1 MRRYLNFLRLFF
13 FILISLSFISLVHG
27 EEVTF
32 PDPNL
37 EAAIRE
43 ALNKPEGPITEE
55 DLATLTELDAS
66 GRGIID
72 LTGIEY
78 CINLEWLDLRGNQIT
93 DISLLSSLTN
103 LQTLWSD
110 HNQISDITPLS
121 SLTNLQWLGLSSNQI
136 SDISLLSG
144 LTNLWFLSLSG
155 NQISD
160 FSPLIGLT
168 NLEVLHLRGSQISNI
183 SPLSNLIKL
192 WELYLDGNQISN
204 ISPLSGLTNLKRLW
218 LGGNQISDISP
229 LSGLT
234 NLRWLDLSNNQ
245 ISDISP
251 LVNNPGIGEGDEIDL
266 RGNQLNIQ
274 KLQEKGATVI
284 LFDTQPFWR
293 ELHKPLA
300 EQGYITE
307 GLILEP
313 LEDTAYN
320 EWDIGIDLL
329 ESVGGEAEVK
339 PREGDILIFREKE
352 HRWKAYAFDIGNVF
366 SNIFGEIAHATTYV
380 VTYLR
385 FEEEGEV
392 DVWVGSDDDISV
404 WMNDQNAWVN
414 AVLRPW
420 TPDEDKFTAQVKS
433 GWNRLLVKVNN
444 RGGGGWGYSVR
455 FPNVNPVEVSLNPDV
470 MRLVGDVSGNGAVTA
485 YDAALIMQFA
495 VGLIDHLPAPTDV
508 EVSSSPHPFKL
519 RIPQVKAHLGD
530 EIRLPILVE
539 DASGLFAGG
548 LILRYDPSILEAEDV
563 LAGTLR
569 TYGSAGA
576 SPSLWKASVEE
587 EGILRIAFA
596 NEGEMRGSG
605 TLFEVKMRSIGEGES
620 EIKVE
625 RADLFMDWG
634 VKIEEGLVRVIPTE
648 TALLQN
654 YPNPFNPETWIPF
667 KLAEGSEVVIRLYD
681 MAGRLVRM
689 FGLGYVEAGSYT
701 TRGRTVRWDGRNEM
715 GERVANGTYIYQL
728 QTGDRVFVKR
738 LVVLK

>member
-1 MRRYLNFLRLFF
+1 MRRDVSFLRLFF
-13 FILISLSFISLVHG
+13 FILISSSFIILAHG

-43 ALNKPEGPITEE
+43 ALNKPEGPITDE
-55 DLATLTELDAS
+55 DLATLTELDAE

-78 CINLEWLDLRGNQIT
+78 CINLQELGLNFNQVS
-93 DISLLSSLTN
+93 DISILSDLTK
-103 LQTLWSD
+103 LQVLELWD
-110 HNQISDITPLS
+110 NRITNVGPLS
-121 SLTNLQWLGLSSNQI
+121 SLTNLEWLRLEENQI
-136 SDISLLSG
+136 TD
-144 LTNLWFLSLSG
+144 
-155 NQISD
+155 
-160 FSPLIGLT
+160 
-168 NLEVLHLRGSQISNI
+168 I
-183 SPLSNLIKL
+183 SPLANLTKL
-192 WELYLDGNQISN
+192 WWLWLYNNQISN
-204 ISPLSGLTNLKRLW
+204 ISPLASLTNLAWLW
-218 LGGNQISDISP
+218 LEGNQITDISPLANLFNLQTLGLGGNQISDISP
-229 LSGLT
+229 LSGLANLQVLHLRYNQIIDISPLANLT
-234 NLRWLDLSNNQ
+234 NLNVLYLDNNQIQNISSLAGLTMIGEGEEGWWIKERDGVEIHLGLSNNQ
-245 ISDISP
+245 ISDINP
-251 LVNNPGIGEGDEIDL
+251 LLNNPGIGEGDGIDL
-266 RGNQLNIQ
+266 RGNQLDIQELQARGANI
-274 KLQEKGATVI
+274 L
-284 LFDTQPFWR
+284 LFDIPFWR
-293 ELHKPLA
+293 ELHKPLT
-300 EQGYITE
+300 EEGYITE

-320 EWDIGIDLL
+320 EWDIGIDFL

-352 HRWKAYAFDIGNVF
+352 HRWRAYAFDVGNVF

-380 VTYLR
+380 VTYLK
-385 FEEEGEV
+385 FEAKGEV
-392 DVWVGSDDDISV
+392 DMWVGSDDDVSI
-404 WMNDQNAWVN
+404 WMNDQNVWVN
-414 AVLRPW
+414 AVLRGW
-420 TPDEDKFTAQVKS
+420 EPDQDKFTAQVKA

-455 FPNVNPVEVSLNPDV
+455 FPNVKP
-470 MRLVGDVSGNGAVTA
+470 
-485 YDAALIMQFA
+485 
-495 VGLIDHLPAPTDV
+495 V

-548 LILRYDPSILEAEDV
+548 LILKYDPSVLKAEDV
-563 LAGTLR
+563 LAGALR

-587 EGILRIAFA
+587 EGIMRIAFA

-625 RADLFMDWG
+625 TADLFMDWG
-634 VKIEEGLVRVIPTE
+634 VQIEEGLVRVIPTE
-648 TALLQN
+648 TVLLQN

-667 KLAEGSEVVIRLYD
+667 KLAEGNEVVIRFYD

-689 FGLGYVEAGSYT
+689 FDLGYVEAGSYT
-701 TRGRTVRWDGRNEM
+701 TRGRTVRWDGRNEL
-715 GERVANGTYIYQL
+715 GERVANGAYIYQL

-738 LVVLK
+738 MVVLK